1 MLQSAKLKS
10 GRYIIPILYSIVG
23 IVWILAS
30 DRILSA
36 LEWHSTAGLYT
47 LLNSAK
53 GIVYVIVT
61 ALLLGLLISRFERN
75 LVNSERQ
82 YRNMYLSNPYPI
94 WFVDPE
100 SYRFIS
106 VNDAA
111 CFYYGYTK
119 QEFLSMT
126 IFDIHQKFE
135 VPEVKQFFSK
145 SNTTGYE
152 FEKWLHLKKNGEQ
165 IYVNISCLLTILDN
179 SPAIMVFVIDITDI
193 VAFEQNLVKSQI
205 NLESTLSSIS
215 DSYFTINR
223 NWEITSANSNF
234 YERTGTSAEVIG
246 KTVKSV
252 FPDAEDSVIF
262 QAGTRA
268 MHDGIPTKIE
278 AYYGSL
284 KKWLHVACY
293 PAQEG
298 IAVYFTDITDRKER
312 EAEIMRQNE
321 QLKKVSWLNSHEIRK
336 PVASLISLVELL
348 KLSVDP
354 AETAQII
361 ERIQEC
367 TGELDKLLHKINSLA
382 SKISGQKL

>member
-1 MLQSAKLKS
+1 MLSSAKLKS
-10 GRYIIPILYSIVG
+10 GRYVIPVIYSIVG
-23 IVWILAS
+23 IAWILAS
-30 DRILSA
+30 DRILTA
-36 LEWHSTAGLYT
+36 LEWHTNEHLYI

-53 GIVYVIVT
+53 GIVYVFVT
-61 ALLLGLLISRFERN
+61 ALLLGVLISRFERN

-111 CFYYGYTK
+111 CYYYGYSK
-119 QEFLSMT
+119 KEFLSMT
-126 IFDIHQKFE
+126 IFEIHQEVE
-135 VPEVKQFFSK
+135 VPAVKHFFSK
-145 SNTTGYE
+145 SNTAGYE
-152 FEKWLHLKKNGEQ
+152 FGKWRHLKKGGEQ
-165 IYVNISCLLTILDN
+165 IHVNLSCLLTILNDK
-179 SPAIMVFVIDITDI
+179 SAIMVFVIDITEN
-193 VAFEQNLVKSQI
+193 VAFEQNLVKSQT

-215 DSYFTINR
+215 DSYFTVNR

-234 YERTGTSAEVIG
+234 YERTNTSSEVIG
-246 KTVKSV
+246 MPVKAV

-268 MHDGIPTKIE
+268 MQEGIPTKIE

-293 PAQEG
+293 PTQEG

-312 EAEIMRQNE
+312 EAEIVRQNE
-321 QLKKVSWLNSHEIRK
+321 QLRKVSWLNSHEIRK

-348 KLSVDP
+348 KVSADP
-354 AETAQII
+354 AETAQIV
-361 ERIQEC
+361 ERIQAC
-367 TGELDKLLHKINSLA
+367 TSELDDLLHKINTLT
-382 SKISGQKL
+382 SKI